1 MWSKNIM
8 SEIKENEEVYSQK
21 LKLGKRSYFFDVK
34 KTEQNNYY
42 ITITEK
48 IKQISKNENSSKVK
62 YKKTRIYVVPED
74 CQPFID
80 GLSDTLTWIK
90 NNLKIDLSPRRHNIT
105 NENNS

>member
-1 MWSKNIM
+1 M

-34 KTEQNNYY
+34 RTDQDNYY

-48 IKQISKNENSSKVK
+48 IKQISKNEDSSEVS

-74 CQPFID
+74 CQSFIN
-80 GLSDTLTWIK
+80 GLSNTLTWIK
-90 NNLKIDLSPRRHNIT
+90 SNLKIDLNPRRHNA
-105 NENNS
+105 NDDK